1 MSNEDT
7 RIINEDTRFINE
19 HVSENMYDDVKDNSS
34 LNHNSNSAYAQKN
47 SGKGKTVAAAAG
59 GFVAGAAVGGA
70 TMAAAQQPDET
81 IIPEEVSKPEDA
93 ANNGEAEAK
102 TEEAAVT
109 AETTAEGAVQ
119 NETPSVTPNPE
130 QVILANDEG
139 VRYAHVTADNFND
152 AFAQARAQVGAGGV
166 FEYNGKLYGTY
177 YADEWNEMSSS
188 ERAAYQSRV
197 SGVAPTHHH
206 DQPAHSA
213 NAYDMAD
220 NSHAHDAAPHANTH
234 HAPEVIP
241 TNAEMIDVEPV
252 DNEIRVIGVDSF
264 QDSNGQIM
272 NVALLEADG
281 DRALLVDVN
290 NDGVMDVV
298 IHDDNGSGDIQLE
311 EMHDISGA
319 GIELTDL
326 MLSQADYSS
335 EGLYV
340 ANDDMPDYYNDADMT
355 MNV

>member
-7 RIINEDTRFINE
+7 RIINEDTHFINE

-197 SGVAPTHHH
+197 SGVAPTHH
-206 DQPAHSA
+206 
-213 NAYDMAD
+213 
-220 NSHAHDAAPHANTH
+220 ANTLHTNPH
-234 HAPEVIP
+234 HAPEAIP

-298 IHDDNGSGDIQLE
+298 IHDDNGSGDIQPE

>member
-7 RIINEDTRFINE
+7 RIINEDTHFINE

-102 TEEAAVT
+102 TEEATVT

-197 SGVAPTHHH
+197 SGVTPTHH
-206 DQPAHSA
+206 A
-213 NAYDMAD
+213 NTL
-220 NSHAHDAAPHANTH
+220 HANTLHTNPH
-234 HAPEVIP
+234 HAPEAIP

-298 IHDDNGSGDIQLE
+298 IHDDNGSGDIQPE

>member
-7 RIINEDTRFINE
+7 RIINEDTHFINE
-19 HVSENMYDDVKDNSS
+19 HGSETMYDDVKDNSS
-34 LNHNSNSAYAQKN
+34 LNHNSNSTYAQKN

-81 IIPEEVSKPEDA
+81 IISEEVSKPEDA

-109 AETTAEGAVQ
+109 AETTAEGTIQ

-197 SGVAPTHHH
+197 SGVAPTHH
-206 DQPAHSA
+206 A
-213 NAYDMAD
+213 NT
-220 NSHAHDAAPHANTH
+220 HHANPH

-298 IHDDNGSGDIQLE
+298 IHDDNGSGDIQPE